1 MSKAL
6 MPVGYDSF
14 EELRSSDFYYVDKS
28 LLVKQLLSKKSMV
41 TLITRPRRFGKS
53 LNMSMLE
60 CFFDIRKDSKD
71 LFKNLE
77 ISKETEICNKWL
89 NKYPTVFI
97 SFKDVSGLN
106 YDDAFGMLKAAVSDC
121 FKKYRYLLEDGI
133 FDKFTSKKFN
143 SLYTASADETT
154 IKESLY
160 FLCSMLFE

>member
-89 NKYPTVFI
+89 NKYPTVFV
-97 SFKDVSGLN
+97 SFKNIGGNTYQEAFDSLSTEMSTLFSDYEYLLNSETVNDVSKRNFNDILN
-106 YDDAFGMLKAAVSDC
+106 
-121 FKKYRYLLEDGI
+121 
-133 FDKFTSKKFN
+133 
-143 SLYTASADETT
+143 ETT
-154 IKESLY
+154 SVNRHKDSLF
-160 FLCSMLFE
+160 FLTKLMY